1 MSLWKGGGQ
10 KMPRQKDVR
19 TLKMMENYVECFN
32 QGMTPKEIAE
42 KFEVSYTTVKKN
54 LGEIAEKAGVP
65 RSELLTR
72 HFIAD
77 HSGQNFSI
85 VKPIDAEASNRAC
98 KEIRK
103 GIDNLRTS
111 LRNSIEEIE
120 LSEQLD
126 DEEWGVK

>member
-1 MSLWKGGGQ
+1 
-10 KMPRQKDVR
+10 MPKQKDVR
-19 TLKMMENYVECFN
+19 TLRMMESYVELFS
-32 QGMTPKEIAE
+32 QGKTPRQIAE
-42 KFEVSYTTVKKN
+42 MFDVSYTTVRKN
-54 LGEIAEKAGVP
+54 LGIIAERAGVP

-72 HFIAD
+72 SFTAD
-77 HSGQNFSI
+77 HSGQNFTI